1 MTPGSIR
8 SAFRLEP
15 LIHARAAGDLNMNM
29 YCPGTRVGL
38 SRFSSFADTEV
49 SEQLRRDPGTGRM
62 TAGGGTWDRYI
73 EGEGRSISVTLSIP
87 LLQVPAPWMTRVS
100 PATLALNS
108 AASQAEPGPVF
119 KYSNEYQWLS
129 LP

>member
-8 SAFRLEP
+8 SEFSFEL
-15 LIHARAAGDLNMNM
+15 LMHVRAAGDLNMTM

-38 SRFSSFADTEV
+38 LAFSSFADRGV
-49 SEQLRRDPGTGRM
+49 SEQLRRGLETGR
-62 TAGGGTWDRYI
+62 TTTGGASWDRRI
-73 EGEGRSISVTLSIP
+73 GGEGRSISVTLSIP
-87 LLQVPAPWMTRVS
+87 PLQVPAPWMTRVS
-100 PATLALNS
+100 PATLALNN
-108 AASQAEPGPVF
+108 AASQAEPGPAF